1 MGRVFHERANS
12 GRHDTMAKLSESNTL
27 ELRIAFHNAVAR
39 FQDWT
44 ADVAEPRVKLCGRFC
59 PISEVCEEVAN
70 LSDPLPESILS
81 ILYRN
86 THTGDD
92 ALALKIDETYRG
104 AGRQLLRLIE
114 RRKDEIGGGKHC
126 DRNRTGHRSGHS
138 MTIDLSRDE
147 IWFLKALRAAGE
159 RGRIVSAPASRN
171 WLAHLVEAHY
181 VTEHP
186 QSERKTLYIITDR
199 GRQALADAPQ
209 G

>member
-1 MGRVFHERANS
+1 
-12 GRHDTMAKLSESNTL
+12 MAELSESNTL

-86 THTGDD
+86 THAGDD

>member
-1 MGRVFHERANS
+1 MGRVFPKRTNS
-12 GRHDTMAKLSESNTL
+12 AGDTMVKLSESNTL

-86 THTGDD
+86 THAGDD

-104 AGRQLLRLIE
+104 AGRHATHWDAE
-114 RRKDEIGGGKHC
+114 RR
-126 DRNRTGHRSGHS
+126 DRWR
-138 MTIDLSRDE
+138 
-147 IWFLKALRAAGE
+147 KALRSQPRSKIESLNDHRFDQG
-159 RGRIVSAPASRN
+159 RGLVLESIASCG
-171 WLAHLVEAHY
+171 
-181 VTEHP
+181 
-186 QSERKTLYIITDR
+186 R
-199 GRQALADAPQ
+199 GSHR
-209 G
+209 

>member
-1 MGRVFHERANS
+1 M
-12 GRHDTMAKLSESNTL
+12 
-27 ELRIAFHNAVAR
+27 
-39 FQDWT
+39 
-44 ADVAEPRVKLCGRFC
+44 
-59 PISEVCEEVAN
+59 
-70 LSDPLPESILS
+70 
-81 ILYRN
+81 YRN
-86 THTGDD
+86 THAGDD